1 MKCTFAIT
9 KVMKTV
15 KPGKHQ
21 QPVEYYSYQENR
33 KLCAVNCLREYTRR
47 TEMIRE
53 NIVNELIG

>member
-1 MKCTFAIT
+1 
-9 KVMKTV
+9 MKTV

-33 KLCAVNCLREYTRR
+33 KLCVVNCLREYTRR